1 VLDMLHWQHQ
11 PGGPNFDLLGKIPAD
26 QIHYV
31 QVCDASPGLS
41 PSAREYLGYAMG
53 ARLLPGQGAVDI
65 PALLGSLASMGADPY
80 FALEVFNTN
89 LAQDGAG
96 KMAEVLGKAG
106 AKVFA

>member
-1 VLDMLHWQHQ
+1 
-11 PGGPNFDLLGKIPAD
+11 
-26 QIHYV
+26 
-31 QVCDASPGLS
+31 
-41 PSAREYLGYAMG
+41 
-53 ARLLPGQGAVDI
+53 
-65 PALLGSLASMGADPY
+65 MGADPY